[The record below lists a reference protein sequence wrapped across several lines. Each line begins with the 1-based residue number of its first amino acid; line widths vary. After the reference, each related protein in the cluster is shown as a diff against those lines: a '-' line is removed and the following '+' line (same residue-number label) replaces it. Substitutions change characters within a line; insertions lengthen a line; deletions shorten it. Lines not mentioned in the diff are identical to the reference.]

1 MIRLSACIEPFF
13 DGLPYLEK
21 IKTVAKLG
29 FKYYELWFH
38 NLKFEGGGLH
48 EELKDFDAVAEING
62 TYGIELN
69 DFVFNHPDGGIRAD
83 LINKD
88 HKQKLLDGL
97 GEIIPLAKKVNCK
110 KLISGSG
117 NVIPGRK
124 RQDGVD
130 AMIGNL
136 KALAPMVE
144 KEDVTLILE
153 PFNSRVDH
161 PDYFL
166 DDPYTA
172 MEVLKAVGSSNIKM
186 LFDIYHMQIMS
197 GNILGFLKENIDFIG
212 HFHVAGVPGRN
223 EPMNCELNYSFILNE
238 IDAMGY
244 DGCFGLEYWPRIED
258 EKSLKK
264 TKKYLG
270 G

>member
-13 DGLPYLEK
+13 DGLHYTEK
-21 IKTVAKLG
+21 IKKAAELG
-29 FKYYELWFH
+29 FKHYEFWFH
-38 NLKFEGGGLH
+38 NLKFENGGLIK
-48 EELKDFDAVAEING
+48 ELKDFDAVAELG
-62 TYGIELN
+62 SEHGIALN
-69 DFVFNHPDGGIRAD
+69 DFVFNHPDGGIKAD

-117 NVIPGRK
+117 NKIPG
-124 RQDGVD
+124 QAGEEGVE
-130 AMIGNL
+130 AMIDNL
-136 KALAPMVE
+136 KALAPTCE
-144 KEDVTLILE
+144 KEDITLILE

-166 DDPYTA
+166 DDPYVA
-172 MEVLKAVGSSNIKM
+172 LKVLKEVGSSHIKM

-197 GNILGFLKENIDFIG
+197 GNILGFLKENIQYIG
-212 HFHVAGVPGRN
+212 HFHVAGVPGRK
-223 EPMNCELNYSFILNE
+223 EPMDCELNYPFILKE

-244 DGCFGLEYWPRIED
+244 EGCFGLEYWPTMDD
-258 EKSLKK
+258 ENSLKS
-264 TKKYLG
+264 TKEYLQ
-270 G
+270 